1 MSVEHQQQGNYPT
14 SESLTRLSVSTPT
27 GSSYEHE
34 CPREPRI
41 PIYLLVGGAFG
52 TLHLVLLLWQQKKSR
67 DLNHL
72 GDGADDDDDDDL
84 DDGVMSRSCRFTCYV
99 LSAFLMVWFVLGNVW
114 VLGVWQ
120 PNFSQPLH
128 DPQNWCHRV
137 VFFFSF
143 YQLLAVYGLLGML
156 VIAVFI
162 TLLAYLLRRRCLGR

>member
-1 MSVEHQQQGNYPT
+1 M
-14 SESLTRLSVSTPT
+14 T
-27 GSSYEHE
+27 GSSYQHE

-52 TLHLVLLLWQQKKSR
+52 LIQIVILLWQQKKSR
-67 DLNHL
+67 DYNYV
-72 GDGADDDDDDDL
+72 GDDGGGDLDDDDF
-84 DDGVMSRSCRFTCYV
+84 DDGVMTRSCRFTCYV
-99 LSAFLMVWFVLGNVW
+99 LTAFLAVWFVLGNVW

-143 YQLLAVYGLLGML
+143 YQLLVVYGLLGFVLL
-156 VIAVFI
+156 VVL
-162 TLLAYLLRRRCLGR
+162 TTCLVYLVRRRLGR